1 MSVFGGT
8 IIVSAAP
15 AWDVDVDVEALV
27 DCAVAADDDEVA
39 AMDVRPFEMSPDVV
53 NMLVLAVVWAAFDVV
68 LLLGVMVFVEDVD
81 ESIGMELKPGWIVSV
96 FGITKVDAATDV
108 AAAPD
113 VDVKVP
119 TGIELSPFTTFP
131 VVVSIVSVVFVG

>member
-15 AWDVDVDVEALV
+15 AWEVDVEVLV
-27 DCAVAADDDEVA
+27 DCATADADEDAAI
-39 AMDVRPFEMSPDVV
+39 DVRPFGMRPVVVKMSV
-53 NMLVLAVVWAAFDVV
+53 LVVVWIAVEAV
-68 LLLGVMVFVEDVD
+68 LLLRSPVVEVDVE
-81 ESIGMELKPGWIVSV
+81 ESIGIELNPGWMVSV
-96 FGITKVDAATDV
+96 FGMTKLDAATDV